1 MTKYASW
8 VVCPIGFRHG
18 CLAALTGSGRGV
30 QAFCLLENRQVAVRN
45 AGDCVVPQGK
55 LARTRSQ
62 LSAATGETEQHLQC
76 LAQAFLLAF
85 LKDQPAGPD
94 HLWDGPARGDR
105 SEERRVGKE
114 CR

>member
-30 QAFCLLENRQVAVRN
+30 QAFCVLENRQVAVRN

-62 LSAATGETEQHLQC
+62 LSAAPAETEQHLPC
-76 LAQAFLLAF
+76 LAQAFLLSS
-85 LKDQPAGPD
+85 LKDR
-94 HLWDGPARGDR
+94 PARLDHPRDGAPRGADGR
-105 SEERRVGKE
+105 DS
-114 CR
+114 